1 MADNYLENRYDEV
14 FGKGAARKQAPRHS
28 TPSLNTLLVR
38 NRTVRRFRQDFIVT
52 SAQLRTIVEVNAKVA
67 SAFNRQALRFR
78 IVVEDN
84 ADVYGAVGS
93 GAVGA
98 SCVESLREILFREPM
113 RPESA
118 RAFIIVYATVPEDR
132 YIDIDL
138 GISLQSMALK
148 ATEMGLNCLIKGNI
162 DKEKLRALFP
172 VSGGAHRSDAVPD
185 DPAAMY
191 GVTAAGSEG
200 APKSSAT
207 SEVVH
212 PYLEPLAV
220 LCVGKA
226 AESVFLKPV
235 SAASGLFS
243 APASKASAESQDS
256 TADPVSSAVSTSAAL
271 PGPDLTPYTKDGVH
285 YVPKL
290 QFEELII

>member
-185 DPAAMY
+185 DPAA
-191 GVTAAGSEG
+191 GFDVATDASPDVAKLSEG
-200 APKSSAT
+200 N
-207 SEVVH
+207 